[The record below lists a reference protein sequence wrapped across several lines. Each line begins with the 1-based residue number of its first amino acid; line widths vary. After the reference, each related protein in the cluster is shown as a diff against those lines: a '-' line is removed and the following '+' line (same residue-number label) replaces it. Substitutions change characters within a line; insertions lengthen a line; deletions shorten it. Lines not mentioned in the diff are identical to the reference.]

1 MEVTSMKFLVLA
13 YGAEADWLALSPDQ
27 REVLLAQDAVL
38 RARGDI
44 VAAVG
49 RPTTVRSP
57 GGATARAERAFA
69 SAPLPMAGFGLIDAD
84 DVDQAVRLVEGTPCA
99 RANGAV
105 ELWPV
110 RDLEEEAK

>member
-1 MEVTSMKFLVLA
+1 MKFLVLA
-13 YGAEADWLALSPDQ
+13 YGAEADWLALSPEQ
-27 REVLLAQDAVL
+27 QEALLAQDGVL

-49 RPTTVRSP
+49 QPTTVRSP
-57 GGATARAERAFA
+57 GGDTVIAEHGFA
-69 SAPLPMAGFGLIDAD
+69 SAPLPMVGFGLIDAD
-84 DVDQAVRLVEGTPCA
+84 DADHAVRLVEGTPCA

-110 RDLEEEAK
+110 LTEP